1 MAGTGLRTPIDA
13 PIHATPEELEA
24 IRAELRT
31 IEQALSALFGA
42 DYRRPDSQR
51 SRRAAADIIE
61 RHFEPIVE
69 EWVGAIRGM
78 FDEGSVPHNKKVQ
91 QNCANALIRF
101 IANLRDR
108 DNLDTYVYL
117 RRHCQEGMLSRVRP
131 SEFNVLHIALK
142 QIIIKRVRAVV
153 KSPRMERV
161 REAVVAAIDERRLM
175 VSQFYI
181 ESREHA
187 LRVSEEKYRTT
198 IDHAPDP
205 MYEIEP
211 YTWIVQGANAA
222 AEAMYRIVKD
232 HEDKPLVGRRL
243 TELGPPEDIPHIL
256 SHVEKVVRDG
266 SDQIRDWPEG
276 GRYFDVNSALI
287 SFGKVQF
294 VHMILHDVTQRREM
308 LDELLRTERLAAAG
322 TFAAGVAHEVNN
334 PLGSISSLVQSLL
347 PEETDIARRTSLH
360 TILAQITR
368 ISTTL
373 KDLVNFARPS
383 PSQRIRFDLNDQVR
397 ETLRLVAYNSR
408 FQGITFEPQLAGD
421 LKLAFADSNEIQ
433 QVLIN
438 LIFNAADASQHRGGI
453 IRIVTENIAK
463 RDNGGL
469 VSKVLMRVVDNGIG
483 IPPEHLSRVFD
494 PFFTT
499 KPAGAGV
506 GLGLSL
512 CQRIILAN
520 VGTIRID
527 SEIGKGTAVTICLP
541 TYEWRRPRPA
551 RRRHERNRTADTR
564 GPGRPRAQGA
574 RAAARSVSRAGGRGR
589 GPDALDNRAAP
600 AQRGLHGLRGERGR
614 GRAGNFRARKNRP
627 CDNRRQP
634 GRRRQRP

>member
-1 MAGTGLRTPIDA
+1 MLDERSLRK
-13 PIHATPEELEA
+13 
-24 IRAELRT
+24 
-31 IEQALSALFGA
+31 
-42 DYRRPDSQR
+42 Y
-51 SRRAAADIIE
+51 
-61 RHFEPIVE
+61 
-69 EWVGAIRGM
+69 
-78 FDEGSVPHNKKVQ
+78 PHIPQ
-91 QNCANALIRF
+91 DCANALIRF
-101 IANLRDR
+101 NENLRDR
-108 DNLDTYVYL
+108 DNLGTYVYL

-142 QIIIKRVRAVV
+142 QLILKRVRAGV
-153 KSPRMERV
+153 KGPRMERV

-187 LRVSEEKYRTT
+187 LRASEEKYRTT
-198 IDHAPDP
+198 INHASDP

-211 YTWIVQGANAA
+211 RTWIVQGANDA
-222 AEAMYRIVKD
+222 AEAMYQLVPD
-232 HEDKPLVGRRL
+232 HQDKPLVGRRL

-256 SHVEKVVRDG
+256 SHVEKVVREG
-266 SDQIRDWPEG
+266 SDQIRDWPEA

-347 PEETDIARRTSLH
+347 PEETDLARRTSLH

-383 PSQRIRFDLNDQVR
+383 ASQRSRFDLNDQVR

-408 FQGITFEPQLAGD
+408 FQGITFDPQLATD

-438 LIFNAADASQHRGGI
+438 LIFNAADASQHRGGT
-453 IRIVTENIAK
+453 IRIVTENQAG
-463 RDNGGL
+463 RDSAGH
-469 VSKVLMRVVDNGIG
+469 VKKVLMRVVDSGVG
-483 IPPEHLSRVFD
+483 IPPEYLSRVFD

-520 VGTIRID
+520 FGTIRID
-527 SEIGKGTAVTICLP
+527 SEVGKGTTVTICLP
-541 TYEWRRPRPA
+541 TYEC
-551 RRRHERNRTADTR
+551 E
-564 GPGRPRAQGA
+564 
-574 RAAARSVSRAGGRGR
+574 
-589 GPDALDNRAAP
+589 AAP
-600 AQRGLHGLRGERGR
+600 AG
-614 GRAGNFRARKNRP
+614 APAS
-627 CDNRRQP
+627 
-634 GRRRQRP
+634 

>member
-1 MAGTGLRTPIDA
+1 MEQHSNSRRSPRSTELNKRGTAADKSTDASEKSKTASQKSATDPSHKKPTSHRAGAGAAKKAGTDLRAPLDA
-13 PIHATPEELEA
+13 PTQATPEELES
-24 IRAELRT
+24 IRAQLHS
-31 IEQALSALFGA
+31 IEMALSALFGA
-42 DYRRPDSQR
+42 DYRRGPESQR
-51 SRRAAADIIE
+51 SRRAAANIIDH
-61 RHFEPIVE
+61 HFDQIIA
-69 EWVGAIRGM
+69 EWTATIRGIL
-78 FDEGSVPHNKKVQ
+78 DEPALLKSPHIRQ
-91 QNCANALIRF
+91 SCANALIRF
-101 IANLRDR
+101 IENLRDR

-117 RRHCQEGMLSRVRP
+117 RRHCQEGMLSRWRP
-131 SEFNVLHIALK
+131 SKFNVLHIALK
-142 QIIIKRVRAVV
+142 QLILKRVRAVI
-153 KSPRMERV
+153 KGPRMERV

-175 VSQFYI
+175 VSRFYI

-187 LRVSEEKYRTT
+187 LRISEEKYRTT

-211 YTWIVQGANAA
+211 YTLIVQGANAA

-243 TELGPPEDIPHIL
+243 TELGPPEDIPHIR

-266 SDQIRDWPEG
+266 SDQIRDWPEA

-287 SFGKVQF
+287 SFGKMQF
-294 VHMILHDVTQRREM
+294 VHMILHDVTQRREL

-347 PEETDIARRTSLH
+347 PEETDLARRTSLH

-383 PSQRIRFDLNDQVR
+383 PSQRGRFDLNDQVR

-408 FQGITFEPQLAGD
+408 FQGISFEPQLACD

-438 LIFNAADASQHRGGI
+438 LIFNAADASQHRSGI
-453 IRIVTENIAK
+453 IRIVTENTTK
-463 RDNGGL
+463 SDNGGQ
-469 VSKVLMRVVDNGIG
+469 VKKVLMRVVDNGTG
-483 IPPEHLSRVFD
+483 IQSEHLSRVFD

-520 VGTIRID
+520 FGTIRID

-541 TYEWRRPRPA
+541 TYEVK
-551 RRRHERNRTADTR
+551 
-564 GPGRPRAQGA
+564 
-574 RAAARSVSRAGGRGR
+574 AAAADAPVS
-589 GPDALDNRAAP
+589 
-600 AQRGLHGLRGERGR
+600 
-614 GRAGNFRARKNRP
+614 
-627 CDNRRQP
+627 
-634 GRRRQRP
+634 

>member
-1 MAGTGLRTPIDA
+1 MAGTGPRSSSDA
-13 PIHATPEELEA
+13 RIAATPDEVEA
-24 IRAELRT
+24 IRAQLRT

-42 DYRRPDSQR
+42 DYRRGSESQR
-51 SRRAAADIIE
+51 SRRAAADIID
-61 RHFEPIVE
+61 RHFERIVE
-69 EWVGAIRGM
+69 DWVAAIRGM
-78 FDEGSVPHNKKVQ
+78 FDEGSVPHNRQVP

-101 IANLRDR
+101 IENLRDR
-108 DNLDTYVYL
+108 NNLDTYVHL
-117 RRHCQEGMLSRVRP
+117 RRHCQEGMLSRVKP

-142 QIIIKRVRAVV
+142 QIIIKRVRAAL
-153 KSPRMERV
+153 KGPRMERV

-187 LRVSEEKYRTT
+187 LRISEEKYRNS

-211 YTWIVQGANAA
+211 HTWIVQGANAA
-222 AEAMYRIVKD
+222 AEALYRIVPD
-232 HEDKPLVGRRL
+232 HEDRPLVGRQM
-243 TELGPPEDIPHIL
+243 TELGPPEDRPHIL
-256 SHVEKVVRDG
+256 SHLERVVRDG
-266 SDQIRDWPEG
+266 SHQTRDWPEG

-347 PEETDIARRTSLH
+347 PEETDLARRTMLH
-360 TILAQITR
+360 TILGQITR

-383 PSQRIRFDLNDQVR
+383 PSQCSRFDLNDLVR

-408 FQGITFEPQLAGD
+408 FQGIAFEPQLATD

-438 LIFNAADASQHRGGI
+438 LIFNAADASQHCGGT
-453 IRIVTENIAK
+453 IRIVTENQAD
-463 RDNGGL
+463 RDNGGHMK
-469 VSKVLMRVVDNGIG
+469 KVLMRVADNGIG

-520 VGTIRID
+520 LGTIRID
-527 SEIGKGTAVTICLP
+527 SEIGEGTAVTICLP
-541 TYEWRRPRPA
+541 IYES
-551 RRRHERNRTADTR
+551 E
-564 GPGRPRAQGA
+564 
-574 RAAARSVSRAGGRGR
+574 AAAA
-589 GPDALDNRAAP
+589 DASAS
-600 AQRGLHGLRGERGR
+600 
-614 GRAGNFRARKNRP
+614 
-627 CDNRRQP
+627 
-634 GRRRQRP
+634 

>member
-1 MAGTGLRTPIDA
+1 MPAPLDA
-13 PIHATPEELEA
+13 PIQATPEELES
-24 IRAELRT
+24 IRAQLHSKEL
-31 IEQALSALFGA
+31 ALSALFGA
-42 DYRRPDSQR
+42 DYRRGPESQS
-51 SRRAAADIIE
+51 SRRAAANIIAH
-61 RHFEPIVE
+61 HFDEIVA
-69 EWVGAIRGM
+69 EWTATIRGM
-78 FDEGSVPHNKKVQ
+78 LDEPALLKSPHIPQ
-91 QNCANALIRF
+91 SCANALIRF
-101 IANLRDR
+101 IENLRDR

-117 RRHCQEGMLSRVRP
+117 RRHCQEGMLSRWRP
-131 SEFNVLHIALK
+131 SKLNVLHIALK
-142 QIIIKRVRAVV
+142 QIILKHVR
-153 KSPRMERV
+153 SSLSGPWMERA

-187 LRVSEEKYRTT
+187 LRVSEEKHRTT

-211 YTWIVQGANAA
+211 HTLIVQGANAA
-222 AEAMYRIVKD
+222 AEAMYQLAPD
-232 HEDKPLVGRRL
+232 HAEKPLVGRKL

-256 SHVEKVVRDG
+256 RHVEKVVRDG
-266 SDQIRDWPEG
+266 SDQIRDWPEA

-287 SFGKVQF
+287 SFGNVQF

-347 PEETDIARRTSLH
+347 PEETDLARRTSLH

-383 PSQRIRFDLNDQVR
+383 ASQRRRFDLNDQVR

-408 FQGITFEPQLAGD
+408 FQGVTFDPQLGDD
-421 LKLAFADSNEIQ
+421 LKHAFADSNEIQ

-438 LIFNAADASQHRGGI
+438 LIFNAADASQHRGGSI
-453 IRIVTENIAK
+453 GIVTENHPAA
-463 RDNGGL
+463 RDGGGQIK
-469 VSKVLMRVVDNGIG
+469 KVLMRVVDNGIG
-483 IPPEHLSRVFD
+483 ILPEHLRRVFD

-520 VGTIRID
+520 QGTIRID
-527 SEIGKGTAVTICLP
+527 SEIGKGTTVTICLP
-541 TYEWRRPRPA
+541 TYEW
-551 RRRHERNRTADTR
+551 
-564 GPGRPRAQGA
+564 
-574 RAAARSVSRAGGRGR
+574 AAAAAEAPVS
-589 GPDALDNRAAP
+589 
-600 AQRGLHGLRGERGR
+600 
-614 GRAGNFRARKNRP
+614 
-627 CDNRRQP
+627 
-634 GRRRQRP
+634 

>member
-1 MAGTGLRTPIDA
+1 MAETGWRSASDA
-13 PIHATPEELEA
+13 PIQAAPEELAA
-24 IRAELRT
+24 IRAQLRT

-42 DYRRPDSQR
+42 VYRRGPESQR
-51 SRRAAADIIE
+51 SRRAAADIID
-61 RHFEPIVE
+61 RHFEPIVQ
-69 EWVGAIRGM
+69 EWVAAIRGM
-78 FDEGSVPHNKKVQ
+78 FDEGSLPHNRQVPR
-91 QNCANALIRF
+91 NCANALIRF
-101 IANLRDR
+101 IENLRDR

-117 RRHCQEGMLSRVRP
+117 RRHCQEGMLSRVKP

-142 QIIIKRVRAVV
+142 QIIIRRVRATF
-153 KSPRMERV
+153 KGSRMERV

-187 LRVSEEKYRTT
+187 LRASEEKYRNS

-211 YTWIVQGANAA
+211 HTLIVQGANAA
-222 AEAMYRIVKD
+222 AEAMYRIVPG

-243 TELGPPEDIPHIL
+243 TELGPPEDIPHML
-256 SHVEKVVRDG
+256 KHVEKVVRDG
-266 SDQIRDWPEG
+266 SDQIRDWPEA

-347 PEETDIARRTSLH
+347 PDETDLARRTTLH
-360 TILAQITR
+360 TMLAQITR

-383 PSQRIRFDLNDQVR
+383 PSQRSRFDLNELVR

-408 FQGITFEPQLAGD
+408 FQGIGFEPQLAAD
-421 LKLAFADSNEIQ
+421 LKLAFADVNEIQ

-438 LIFNAADASQHRGGI
+438 LIFNAADASQHRGGT
-453 IRIVTENIAK
+453 IRIVTENHAG
-463 RDNGGL
+463 RDSGGH
-469 VSKVLMRVVDNGIG
+469 VKKVLMRVADNGIG

-520 VGTIRID
+520 LGTIRID

-541 TYEWRRPRPA
+541 IFESET
-551 RRRHERNRTADTR
+551 
-564 GPGRPRAQGA
+564 
-574 RAAARSVSRAGGRGR
+574 AAA
-589 GPDALDNRAAP
+589 DASAS
-600 AQRGLHGLRGERGR
+600 
-614 GRAGNFRARKNRP
+614 
-627 CDNRRQP
+627 
-634 GRRRQRP
+634 

>member
-1 MAGTGLRTPIDA
+1 MIQ
-13 PIHATPEELEA
+13 ATPEELA
-24 IRAELRT
+24 AVRAQLRI
-31 IEQALSALFGA
+31 IEKALSALFGS
-42 DYRRPDSQR
+42 DYRRGSESQR
-51 SRRAAADIIE
+51 SRRIAADIID
-61 RHFEPIVE
+61 RDFEPIVQ
-69 EWVGAIRGM
+69 EWTSAIRGM
-78 FDEGSVPHNKKVQ
+78 FDESYVPHNKDLLR
-91 QNCANALIRF
+91 NCANALIRF
-101 IANLRDR
+101 IQNLRDR
-108 DNLDTYVYL
+108 DDLATYVHL

-142 QIIIKRVRAVV
+142 QIILKRVRTAL
-153 KSPRMERV
+153 KGPQMERV
-161 REAVVAAIDERRLM
+161 RDCVVAALDERRLM

-181 ESREHA
+181 ESREHE
-187 LRVSEEKYRTT
+187 LRASEEKYRTT

-211 YTWIVQGANAA
+211 YTWIVRGANAA
-222 AEAMYRIVKD
+222 ADAMYRIVKD
-232 HEDKPLVGRRL
+232 HDDKPLVGRKL

-266 SDQIRDWPEG
+266 SDQIRDWPEA

-287 SFGKVQF
+287 SFGKVRF

-453 IRIVTENIAK
+453 IRVVTENIAK
-463 RDNGGL
+463 RDNSGQ
-469 VSKVLMRVVDNGIG
+469 VKKVLMRVIDNGIG

-520 VGTIRID
+520 FGTIRID
-527 SEIGKGTAVTICLP
+527 SEVGKGTAVTICLP
-541 TYEWRRPRPA
+541 TYEV
-551 RRRHERNRTADTR
+551 E
-564 GPGRPRAQGA
+564 
-574 RAAARSVSRAGGRGR
+574 AAAA
-589 GPDALDNRAAP
+589 DAP
-600 AQRGLHGLRGERGR
+600 AS
-614 GRAGNFRARKNRP
+614 
-627 CDNRRQP
+627 
-634 GRRRQRP
+634 

>member
-1 MAGTGLRTPIDA
+1 MIQ
-13 PIHATPEELEA
+13 ATPEELA
-24 IRAELRT
+24 AVRAQLRT
-31 IEQALSALFGA
+31 IEKALSALFGS
-42 DYRRPDSQR
+42 DYRRGSESQR
-51 SRRAAADIIE
+51 SRRIAADIID
-61 RHFEPIVE
+61 RDFEPIVQ
-69 EWVGAIRGM
+69 EWTAAIRGM
-78 FDEGSVPHNKKVQ
+78 FDESYVPHNKNISR
-91 QNCANALIRF
+91 NCANALIRF
-101 IANLRDR
+101 IQNLRDR
-108 DNLDTYVYL
+108 DDLATYVHL

-142 QIIIKRVRAVV
+142 QIILKRVRTAL
-153 KSPRMERV
+153 KGPQMERV
-161 REAVVAAIDERRLM
+161 RDCVVAALDERRLM

-181 ESREHA
+181 ESREHE
-187 LRVSEEKYRTT
+187 LRASEEKYRTT

-211 YTWIVQGANAA
+211 YTWIVRGANAA
-222 AEAMYRIVKD
+222 ADAMYRIVKD
-232 HEDKPLVGRRL
+232 HDDKPLVGRKL

-266 SDQIRDWPEG
+266 SDQIRDWPEA

-287 SFGKVQF
+287 SFGKVRF

-453 IRIVTENIAK
+453 IRVVTENIAK
-463 RDNGGL
+463 RDNSGQ
-469 VSKVLMRVVDNGIG
+469 VKKVLMRVIDNGIG

-520 VGTIRID
+520 FGTIRID
-527 SEIGKGTAVTICLP
+527 SEVGKGTAVTICLP
-541 TYEWRRPRPA
+541 TYEV
-551 RRRHERNRTADTR
+551 E
-564 GPGRPRAQGA
+564 
-574 RAAARSVSRAGGRGR
+574 AAAA
-589 GPDALDNRAAP
+589 DAP
-600 AQRGLHGLRGERGR
+600 AS
-614 GRAGNFRARKNRP
+614 
-627 CDNRRQP
+627 
-634 GRRRQRP
+634 

>member
-1 MAGTGLRTPIDA
+1 MLPDKRGTAPEKGGTAANKGSLAFQKSKTASRKSKTASRKSGSGASHKKPTSRPADVADARTAGTGLRTPIDA

-51 SRRAAADIIE
+51 SRSAAADIIE

-175 VSQFYI
+175 VSQFYV

-383 PSQRIRFDLNDQVR
+383 PSQRTRFDLNDQVR

-438 LIFNAADASQHRGGI
+438 LIFNAADASEHRGGI

-463 RDNGGL
+463 RDNGGH
-469 VSKVLMRVVDNGIG
+469 VKKVMMRVVDNGIG
-483 IPPEHLSRVFD
+483 IPTEHLSRVFD

-520 VGTIRID
+520 FGTIRID

-541 TYEWRRPRPA
+541 TYEV
-551 RRRHERNRTADTR
+551 E
-564 GPGRPRAQGA
+564 
-574 RAAARSVSRAGGRGR
+574 AAAAG
-589 GPDALDNRAAP
+589 AP
-600 AQRGLHGLRGERGR
+600 AS
-614 GRAGNFRARKNRP
+614 
-627 CDNRRQP
+627 
-634 GRRRQRP
+634 

>member
-1 MAGTGLRTPIDA
+1 MEQHSNGGRAPRSTAPRKRRPIAEEKRNASHKGKAALDKGKAAAPHKKTASHRAPLDA
-13 PIHATPEELEA
+13 RLQATPEELES
-24 IRAELRT
+24 IRVQLDS

-42 DYRRPDSQR
+42 DYRRGPESRR
-51 SRRAAADIIE
+51 SRRTAADIID
-61 RHFEPIVE
+61 RHFDQIVAD
-69 EWVGAIRGM
+69 WTATIRGM
-78 FDEGSVPHNKKVQ
+78 LDERSLRKNPHIPQ
-91 QNCANALIRF
+91 DCANALIRF
-101 IANLRDR
+101 NENLRDR
-108 DNLDTYVYL
+108 DNLGTYVYL

-142 QIIIKRVRAVV
+142 QLILKRVRAGV
-153 KSPRMERV
+153 KGPRMERV

-187 LRVSEEKYRTT
+187 LRASEEKYRTT
-198 IDHAPDP
+198 INHASDP

-211 YTWIVQGANAA
+211 RTWIVQGANDA
-222 AEAMYRIVKD
+222 AEAMYQLVPD
-232 HEDKPLVGRRL
+232 HQDKPLVGRRL

-256 SHVEKVVRDG
+256 SHVEKVVREG
-266 SDQIRDWPEG
+266 SDQIRDWPEA

-347 PEETDIARRTSLH
+347 PEETDLARRTSLH

-383 PSQRIRFDLNDQVR
+383 ASQRSRFDLNDQVR

-408 FQGITFEPQLAGD
+408 FQGITFDPQLATD

-438 LIFNAADASQHRGGI
+438 LIFNAADASQHRGGT
-453 IRIVTENIAK
+453 IRIVTENQAG
-463 RDNGGL
+463 RDSAGH
-469 VSKVLMRVVDNGIG
+469 VKKVLMRVVDSGVG
-483 IPPEHLSRVFD
+483 IPPEYLSRVFD

-520 VGTIRID
+520 FGTIRID
-527 SEIGKGTAVTICLP
+527 SEVGKGTTVTICLP
-541 TYEWRRPRPA
+541 TYEC
-551 RRRHERNRTADTR
+551 E
-564 GPGRPRAQGA
+564 
-574 RAAARSVSRAGGRGR
+574 AAAAG
-589 GPDALDNRAAP
+589 AP
-600 AQRGLHGLRGERGR
+600 AS
-614 GRAGNFRARKNRP
+614 
-627 CDNRRQP
+627 
-634 GRRRQRP
+634 

>member
-1 MAGTGLRTPIDA
+1 MEQHPDKSDRSAKSLASEKRRTSSDGHAGAHKGKAASDRSTSDKSASGGAQHVASDA
-13 PIHATPEELEA
+13 PIQATPEELTA
-24 IRAELRT
+24 IRAQLLT
-31 IEQALSALFGA
+31 IEIALSALFSA
-42 DYRRPDSQR
+42 DYRRGSESER
-51 SRRAAADIIE
+51 SRRAAADIID
-61 RHFEPIVE
+61 RHFDQIVA
-69 EWVGAIRGM
+69 EWTDTIRGM
-78 FDEGSVPHNKKVQ
+78 LDEPALLKSPHITQ
-91 QNCANALIRF
+91 SCANALIRF
-101 IANLRDR
+101 IQNLRDR

-117 RRHCQEGMLSRVRP
+117 RRHCQEGMLSRWRP
-131 SEFNVLHIALK
+131 SKFNVLHIALK
-142 QIIIKRVRAVV
+142 QVILKHVRATL
-153 KSPRMERV
+153 SGPWMERV

-187 LRVSEEKYRTT
+187 LRISEEKYRTT

-211 YTWIVQGANAA
+211 HTLIVQGANAA
-222 AEAMYRIVKD
+222 AEAMYLHAPD
-232 HEDKPLVGRRL
+232 HAEKPLIGRKL
-243 TELGPPEDIPHIL
+243 TELCPPEDTPHIL

-266 SDQIRDWPEG
+266 SDQIRDWPEA

-287 SFGKVQF
+287 SFGNVKF

-347 PEETDIARRTSLH
+347 PEETDLARRTSLH

-383 PSQRIRFDLNDQVR
+383 ASQRDRFDLNDQVR

-408 FQGITFEPQLAGD
+408 FQGVTFDPHLGAD
-421 LKLAFADSNEIQ
+421 LKHAFADSNEIQ

-438 LIFNAADASQHRGGI
+438 LIFNAADASQHRGGS
-453 IRIVTENIAK
+453 IRIVTENHPAA
-463 RDNGGL
+463 RDGGGQ
-469 VSKVLMRVVDNGIG
+469 VKKVLMRVTDNGIG

-520 VGTIRID
+520 QGTIRID
-527 SEIGKGTAVTICLP
+527 SEIGKGTTVTICLP
-541 TYEWRRPRPA
+541 TYEWA
-551 RRRHERNRTADTR
+551 T
-564 GPGRPRAQGA
+564 
-574 RAAARSVSRAGGRGR
+574 AAA
-589 GPDALDNRAAP
+589 DAP
-600 AQRGLHGLRGERGR
+600 IS
-614 GRAGNFRARKNRP
+614 
-627 CDNRRQP
+627 
-634 GRRRQRP
+634 

>member
-1 MAGTGLRTPIDA
+1 MEQHSNGGRAPRSTAPRKRGPIAEEKRNASHKGKAALDKGKAAAPHKKTASHRAPLDA
-13 PIHATPEELEA
+13 RLQATPEELES
-24 IRAELRT
+24 IRVQLDS

-42 DYRRPDSQR
+42 DYRRGPESRR
-51 SRRAAADIIE
+51 SRRTAADIID
-61 RHFEPIVE
+61 RHFDQIVAD
-69 EWVGAIRGM
+69 WTATIRGM
-78 FDEGSVPHNKKVQ
+78 LDERSLRKYPHIPQ
-91 QNCANALIRF
+91 DCANALIRF
-101 IANLRDR
+101 NENLRDR
-108 DNLDTYVYL
+108 DNLGTYVYL

-142 QIIIKRVRAVV
+142 QLILKRVRAGV
-153 KSPRMERV
+153 KGPRMERV

-187 LRVSEEKYRTT
+187 LRASEEKYRTT
-198 IDHAPDP
+198 INHASDP

-211 YTWIVQGANAA
+211 RTWIVQGANDA
-222 AEAMYRIVKD
+222 AEAMYQLVPD
-232 HEDKPLVGRRL
+232 HQDKPLVGRRL

-256 SHVEKVVRDG
+256 SHVEKVVREG
-266 SDQIRDWPEG
+266 SDQIRDWPEA

-347 PEETDIARRTSLH
+347 PEETDLARRTSLH

-383 PSQRIRFDLNDQVR
+383 ASQRSRFDLNDQVR

-408 FQGITFEPQLAGD
+408 FQGITFDPQLATD

-438 LIFNAADASQHRGGI
+438 LIFNAADASQHRGGT
-453 IRIVTENIAK
+453 IRIVTENQAG
-463 RDNGGL
+463 RDSAGH
-469 VSKVLMRVVDNGIG
+469 VKKVLMRVVDSGVG
-483 IPPEHLSRVFD
+483 IPPEYLSRVFD

-520 VGTIRID
+520 FGTIRID
-527 SEIGKGTAVTICLP
+527 SEVGKGTTVTICLP
-541 TYEWRRPRPA
+541 TYEC
-551 RRRHERNRTADTR
+551 E
-564 GPGRPRAQGA
+564 
-574 RAAARSVSRAGGRGR
+574 AAAAG
-589 GPDALDNRAAP
+589 AP
-600 AQRGLHGLRGERGR
+600 AS
-614 GRAGNFRARKNRP
+614 
-627 CDNRRQP
+627 
-634 GRRRQRP
+634 